1 MILTHYLFNSPIVFD
16 ESKIQRLVFESPA
29 DLGVIVDE
37 LRGQIEGFEGR
48 FILSESEKEIDC
60 SRSVELIIDPFS
72 VNLNSKDILAG
83 FYKTVSKELETGK
96 DYLDYR
102 EAIGNLLQIVVSV
115 SSEIESS
122 SVLDELSSQL
132 LLKAISLG
140 LSEEADL
147 CERICEYV
155 RLVSTY
161 TGRSL
166 VIIINLPCFISTE
179 QYNDCIRQ
187 LSYHQVPILLIESVS
202 RNDRIP
208 TKLFDIDF
216 CEINL

>member
-16 ESKIQRLVFESPA
+16 ESKIQRLVFENPA
-29 DLGVIVDE
+29 DLGVMVDE

-122 SVLDELSSQL
+122 SVVDELSSQ
-132 LLKAISLG
+132 SL
-140 LSEEADL
+140 
-147 CERICEYV
+147 
-155 RLVSTY
+155 
-161 TGRSL
+161 
-166 VIIINLPCFISTE
+166 
-179 QYNDCIRQ
+179 
-187 LSYHQVPILLIESVS
+187 
-202 RNDRIP
+202 
-208 TKLFDIDF
+208 
-216 CEINL
+216 